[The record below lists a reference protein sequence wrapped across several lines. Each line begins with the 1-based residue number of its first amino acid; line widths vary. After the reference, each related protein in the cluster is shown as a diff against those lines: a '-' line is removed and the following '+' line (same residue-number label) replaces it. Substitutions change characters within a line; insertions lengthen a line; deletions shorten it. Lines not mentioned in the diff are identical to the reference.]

1 MGSNVVKVREDTGVD
16 LSIRNLI
23 SIVIAVAVSVWAYF
37 GIIERLNNIETNYK
51 LVNSDIEKNTDFRI
65 RWPLGELGALPDDA
79 QQFMLIDHMQ
89 KVLDEHEKQLES
101 GMHNKVNIE
110 FMQTQIEKLTEELE
124 KLEDRVKRNGNGQ
137 PH

>member
-124 KLEDRVKRNGNGQ
+124 KLEDRVKRNGNGK

>member
-79 QQFMLIDHMQ
+79 QQFMLIEHMQ
-89 KVLDEHEKQLES
+89 KVLDKHEKQLES

-110 FMQTQIEKLTEELE
+110 FMQTQIGKLTEELE

>member
-1 MGSNVVKVREDTGVD
+1 MKVREDTGVD

-23 SIVIAVAVSVWAYF
+23 SIVIAVAISVWAYF

-101 GMHNKVNIE
+101 GMHNKVIIE
-110 FMQTQIEKLTEELE
+110 FMQTHIEKLTEELE

>member
-1 MGSNVVKVREDTGVD
+1 MKVREDTGVD

-23 SIVIAVAVSVWAYF
+23 SIVIAVAISVWAYF

-65 RWPLGELGALPDDA
+65 RWPLGVLGALPDDA

>member
-23 SIVIAVAVSVWAYF
+23 SIVIAVAISVWAYF

-124 KLEDRVKRNGNGQ
+124 KLEDRVKRNGNGK